1 MPVSLSDVAVDA
13 FDIEPEAV
21 NTATGTTLLGATFTD
36 PALRAA
42 FSRRSHTARLRQ
54 YTVNGAVFDTSLCT
68 MHVHGSLIAE
78 TAYLAAG
85 HEWTEPDARIDKVLN
100 ADAGHRPI
108 LGFNRG
114 WADYHHWTAQVLP
127 AIDHAIR
134 TCRGMRPLCILPQ
147 IGRSQEASLR
157 LLGHAHARYVSVAP
171 HQRVQISSCQVS
183 ELLTGGADAGVSFS
197 VRDTCRRL
205 AERVGS
211 GADAGERLYVAQSDA
226 PPARLVNEEALTQL
240 LGRMGFRVVATGGL
254 TPEERIAIFR
264 RARAVVGPPGAGMS
278 NIGFCAP
285 GTLVYELVPR
295 ASPANRVSLLAQ
307 AAGLIYAADLFD
319 DHPDEGGTSAAWR
332 ADPALVAARLE
343 ELLDLVA

>member
-1 MPVSLSDVAVDA
+1 MPVHLTDIAAEAS
-13 FDIEPEAV
+13 DIEAEAV

-36 PALRAA
+36 AGLRAA
-42 FSRRSHTARLRQ
+42 FSRRGHTTRLRQ
-54 YTVNGAVFDTSLCT
+54 YTVTGAVFDTSLCT
-68 MHVHGSLIAE
+68 MHLHGRLIAE

-85 HEWTEPDARIDKVLN
+85 HEWTEPDARVDKVLN

-114 WADYHHWTAQVLP
+114 WADYHHWTMQVLP

-147 IGRSQEASLR
+147 IGRSQEATLR

-171 HQRVQISSCQVS
+171 HQRVQISACQIS
-183 ELLTGGADAGVSFS
+183 DLLTGGADAGVSFA
-197 VRDTCRRL
+197 VHDTCRRL
-205 AERVGS
+205 AERANAT
-211 GADAGERLYVAQSDA
+211 ADAGELLYVAQSDA
-226 PPARLVNEEALTQL
+226 SPAPLVNEEALAL
-240 LGRMGFRVVATGGL
+240 RLGRMGFRVVTTAGL
-254 TPEERIAIFR
+254 TPEEQIAIFR
-264 RARAVVGPPGAGMS
+264 RARAVVGPPGTGMS
-278 NIGFCAP
+278 NIGFCAQ

-295 ASPANRVSLLAQ
+295 AAPSNRLSLLAQ

-319 DHPDEGGTSAAWR
+319 DHPAEDAAEDGWR
-332 ADPALVAARLE
+332 ADPALVEARLE

>member
-1 MPVSLSDVAVDA
+1 MPVHLIDVAADA
-13 FDIEPEAV
+13 SDIEPEAV
-21 NTATGTTLLGATFTD
+21 NTALGTTLLGPTFTD

-42 FSRRSHTARLRQ
+42 FSRRDHTARLRQ
-54 YTVNGAVFDTSLCT
+54 YMVNGAVFDTSLCT
-68 MHVHGSLIAE
+68 LHMHGRLIAE
-78 TAYLAAG
+78 TAYLAAA
-85 HEWTEPDARIDKVLN
+85 HEWTEPDARIDRVLN
-100 ADAGHRPI
+100 ADPGHRPI

-114 WADYHHWTAQVLP
+114 WADYHHWTMQVLP

-183 ELLTGGADAGVSFS
+183 DLLTGGSDAGVSFS

-205 AERVGS
+205 AERVNGT
-211 GADAGERLYVAQSDA
+211 ADAGELLYVAQPDA
-226 PPARLVNEEALTQL
+226 GPARLVNEAALIER
-240 LGRMGFRVVATGGL
+240 LGRMGFRVVATGAL
-254 TPEERIAIFR
+254 SPEEQIAIFR
-264 RARAVVGPPGAGMS
+264 RARAVVGPHGPGMS

-295 ASPANRVSLLAQ
+295 AAPVNRVCLLAQ
-307 AAGLIYAADLFD
+307 AVGGIYAADLFD
-319 DHPDEGGTSAAWR
+319 DCPADAATDGAWR
-332 ADPALVAARLE
+332 ADLALIENRLE

>member
-1 MPVSLSDVAVDA
+1 MPVQLPDVAADA

-36 PALRAA
+36 PAVRAA
-42 FSRRSHTARLRQ
+42 FSRRGHTARLRQ
-54 YTVNGAVFDTSLCT
+54 YVLNGAVFDTSLCT
-68 MHVHGSLIAE
+68 MHLHGRLIAE

-114 WADYHHWTAQVLP
+114 WADYHHWTMRVLP

-134 TCRGMRPLCILPQ
+134 ACQGMRPLCILPP

-157 LLGHAHARYVSVAP
+157 LLGHTHARYVSVAP
-171 HQRVQISSCQVS
+171 HQRVQISTCQVS

-205 AERVGS
+205 AERANS
-211 GADAGERLYVAQSDA
+211 TADAGDLVYVAQSDA
-226 PPARLVNEEALTQL
+226 PPGRLVNQEALAER

-254 TPEERIAIFR
+254 TPEEQIAIFR
-264 RARAVVGPPGAGMS
+264 RARAVVGPQDTGMS

-295 ASPANRVSLLAQ
+295 ASPASRVSLLAQ
-307 AAGLIYAADLFD
+307 AAGLIYAADLFGD
-319 DHPDEGGTSAAWR
+319 TAEAATDGAWR
-332 ADPALVAARLE
+332 ADVALVETRLE